1 MKNPKGF
8 RGKYFSLAAIL
19 ALNATLSLASDVQS
33 VVDTEKQLYTP
44 KAEASSETTE
54 VLEESS
60 APVVVIS
67 KKIKE
72 KKSEVY
78 TASKSLVSATN
89 VTDNVSII
97 TSEELSL
104 KGITSVIDAL
114 NTIPGVSF
122 ASNGGLG
129 KSTAVMMQGMSNQ
142 YTLVMV
148 DGVRYNDPSAL
159 LGDADL
165 SHLLVGDIERIEVIK
180 GAQSGVWGADAAAGV
195 INIITKNPQVG
206 IHGTAGVEFGSYGRR
221 SANTSISHKTDK
233 FDVMLSVQRVTEDGF
248 TAYAPRGENIDQ
260 YEDDGYRNTTVNLKA
275 GYWIDAY
282 NRIEAGYH
290 DINSLSSYDDFGFPN
305 SSQHSDAHIQ
315 SGYLTYKYFTSN
327 HAIETTLSQS
337 SFHRKELNA
346 SYTGDLNDYQ
356 GKVPS
361 LELKDTWKYYDNSAL
376 VFGTSY
382 EKRELTY
389 TAIGDSEKEHNEHSK
404 ALYMNNTN
412 KVGNVILTEALRYDS
427 FSAFDDKVTGKI
439 GAKYLFSDQFNIYT
453 NYGTA
458 YKSPSMFEMIYPWAS
473 YGMSNFDLKPENI
486 KSFNIGLQYAGF
498 NMNIFRNEI
507 EDMIDAQ
514 YDASTYKYQY
524 VNLNGTSVMKG
535 IELSYEQQLLQSLLI
550 GANYTYVDAKGE
562 DGERLKKRPRYQSS
576 LYATYMPTNK
586 LTFNVN
592 GTYIG
597 SRADV
602 SFDPITYAQKD
613 EETGNYFV
621 ASAKA
626 SYQID
631 KTWNVYLKANNLFD
645 RYYQTVYGYASAGRS
660 VYAGAEARF

>member
-1 MKNPKGF
+1 MKNLKGF

-19 ALNATLSLASDVQS
+19 ALNATLTLASDVQS
-33 VVDTEKQLYTP
+33 VVDTEKQLSTP
-44 KAEASSETTE
+44 KAEASAESTE

-72 KKSEVY
+72 QKSEVY

-104 KGITSVIDAL
+104 KGITSVVEAL
-114 NTIPGVSF
+114 NTIAGLSF
-122 ASNGGLG
+122 TSNGGLG
-129 KSTAVMMQGMSNQ
+129 KSTAVTMQGMANQ
-142 YTLVMV
+142 YILLMV

-159 LGDADL
+159 LGDADF

-195 INIITKNPQVG
+195 INIITKNSQN
-206 IHGTAGVEFGSYGRR
+206 GTHASAGVEVGSYGHK
-221 SANTSISHKTDK
+221 SVNTSVSHKTDK
-233 FDVMLSVQRVTEDGF
+233 LDVMLSVQRITEDGF
-248 TAYAPRGENIDQ
+248 TTYAPRGEKINQ
-260 YEDDGYRNTTVNLKA
+260 YEDDAYRNTTLNLKM
-275 GYWIDAY
+275 GYWIDER
-282 NRIEAGYH
+282 NRVEAGYH
-290 DINSLSSYDDFGFPN
+290 DVNAMSNYDDFGNPN
-305 SSQHSDAHIQ
+305 SAQHTDAHLQ
-315 SGYLTYKYFTSN
+315 SAYLTYKYFTTN

-337 SFHRKELNA
+337 SFHKKELDA

-361 LELKDTWKYYDNSAL
+361 IELKDTWKYYDNSSL
-376 VFGTSY
+376 VLGTSY

-389 TAIGDSEKEHNEHSK
+389 TAIGDSEKERDENSK

-412 KVGNVILTEALRYDS
+412 RFGNIILTEALRYDS
-427 FSAFDDKVTGKI
+427 FSAFEDKVTGKI

-458 YKSPSMFEMIYPWAS
+458 YKTPSMFEMIYPWSS
-473 YGMSNFDLKPENI
+473 YGISNFDLKPENI
-486 KSFNIGLQYAGF
+486 KSFNVGLQYAGF
-498 NMNIFRNEI
+498 NVNIFRNEI

-514 YDASTYKYQY
+514 LNSSWKYQY
-524 VNLNGTSVMKG
+524 VNIDGTSVMKG
-535 IELSYEQQLLQSLLI
+535 IELSYEQQLLQSLLM

-562 DGERLKKRPRYQSS
+562 DGERLKKRPRYQSTI
-576 LYATYMPTNK
+576 YATYMPTSK
-586 LTFNVN
+586 LKINVN

-597 SRADV
+597 SRSDV
-602 SFDPITYAQKD
+602 SIDPNSYAQSPVD
-613 EETGNYFV
+613 TGNYFV
-621 ASAKA
+621 ANTKV
-626 SYQID
+626 SYQVD
-631 KTWNVYLKANNLFD
+631 KIWNVYVKANNLLD
-645 RYYQTVYGYASAGRS
+645 RYYQTVDGYATAGRS
-660 VYAGAEARF
+660 YYAGVEAKF